1 MKTKILVVIL
11 ILGLSYPATSHAFG
25 ILQYTFDAIANQFG
39 LDRGP
44 VPKAMPKVPPPYVGP
59 NGPVNPHPDAHR
71 IYIQADG
78 F

>member
-1 MKTKILVVIL
+1 MKTKILIVIL
-11 ILGLSYPATSHAFG
+11 ILGLSYPAASHAFG
-25 ILQYTFDAIANQFG
+25 ILRYTFDAIANQFG

-44 VPKAMPKVPPPYVGP
+44 VPKVMPKGPPPYVGP
-59 NGPVNPHPDAHR
+59 NGPVNQHPDAHR